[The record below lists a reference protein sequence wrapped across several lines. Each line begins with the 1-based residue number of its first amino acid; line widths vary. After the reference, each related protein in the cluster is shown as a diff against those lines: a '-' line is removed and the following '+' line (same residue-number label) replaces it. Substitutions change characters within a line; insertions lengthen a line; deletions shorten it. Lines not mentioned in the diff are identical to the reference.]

1 MIYVTGD
8 THGEFVRFSKKRL
21 YKIGIKLTEEDYV
34 IVCGD
39 FGLCWADDKTYQ
51 YDCKNFEQKPY
62 TILWVQGNH
71 ENYDM
76 IEKYPIEQWHG
87 GKVRHIIRDKV
98 ILLER
103 GQVFEINGK
112 LFFTF
117 GGASS
122 HDIQGGILNRNDSDF
137 LYKKRKAIGRGLPF
151 RIIHESWWPQ
161 EMPNEEEMEEGRYNL
176 KKVDYKVDYVITHC
190 CSSRMQSALDKDPA
204 RIYENDILTDYLEEI
219 EDRLEYKHWYFGHY
233 HMDQCIDEKHTLLYK
248 DIVEI
253 DYKEVSDINE
263 QD

>member
-21 YKIGIKLTEEDYV
+21 YK
-34 IVCGD
+34 
-39 FGLCWADDKTYQ
+39 
-51 YDCKNFEQKPY
+51 
-62 TILWVQGNH
+62 
-71 ENYDM
+71 
-76 IEKYPIEQWHG
+76 
-87 GKVRHIIRDKV
+87 IRDKV

-122 HDIQGGILNRNDSDF
+122 HDIQGGILNRNDRDF

-161 EMPNEEEMEEGRYNL
+161 EMPNEEEMEEG
-176 KKVDYKVDYVITHC
+176 
-190 CSSRMQSALDKDPA
+190 
-204 RIYENDILTDYLEEI
+204 
-219 EDRLEYKHWYFGHY
+219 
-233 HMDQCIDEKHTLLYK
+233 
-248 DIVEI
+248 
-253 DYKEVSDINE
+253 
-263 QD
+263 